1 MIGALDAGVR
11 AMMTIEGA
19 ADGEVF
25 EIFIERVLLRSWGLE
40 ASSSSTTSAPTRR
53 PTCGI

>member
-1 MIGALDAGVR
+1 VPRNAGTITTIVGALDAGVR

-25 EIFIERVLLRSWGLE
+25 EIFIERVLLRSW
-40 ASSSSTTSAPTRR
+40 A
-53 PTCGI
+53 